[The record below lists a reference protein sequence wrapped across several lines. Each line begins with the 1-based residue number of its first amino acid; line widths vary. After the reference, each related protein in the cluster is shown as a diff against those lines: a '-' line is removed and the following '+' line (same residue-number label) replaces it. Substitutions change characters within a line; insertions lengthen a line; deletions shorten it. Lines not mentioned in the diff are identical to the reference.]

1 MKRSSIFTGLIVLT
15 AMQFLG
21 QTVVWDL
28 VWMSGMRDARVMSA
42 LWWAWTIIQIALAIP
57 VGIHL
62 VRWGLARFAMPH
74 AVDRLPAAWVNS
86 SRDAASDRRA
96 RQTPRSAMV
105 SA

>member
-1 MKRSSIFTGLIVLT
+1 MKRSSIFTGLLVLT

-21 QTVVWDL
+21 QAVVWDL

-42 LWWAWTIIQIALAIP
+42 LWWAWTIIQIGLAIP

-62 VRWGLARFAMPH
+62 VGWGLSRFGAPR
-74 AVDRLPAAWVNS
+74 AADRLPAAWVNS
-86 SRDAASDRRA
+86 SRDAASNRCA